1 MKRAA
6 SIFGS
11 ALLVLGFSTLPAAA
25 NWVASGTFQ
34 YVDREQD
41 QNGFTGAQPVRPVR
55 LADIEVV
62 DANKTGRKA
71 ILAQG
76 ATTLSGSFSITVSDS
91 SVRSVYV
98 RVITR
103 SNITS
108 SLHID
113 IRQNTGSTP
122 IYYASSTATIP
133 GHSPNVNVNFGTLVI
148 PIGAGGEAFN
158 LYDQLLRGCDYVAS
172 LAGSRPDASRHV
184 TAVWGLNNGVAN
196 SFYDVAASRVVLRDT
211 AGYDDTVVLHEM
223 GHHIIRK
230 YSATSTPGG
239 ANTFSLCNLDIRL
252 SFDEGWATYFGNS
265 TLRFAGFPRSNIY
278 TRTTGAPGP
287 GNLVR
292 YADLETDTQY
302 LCEGATSELVVTS
315 IMWDI
320 VDGAST
326 PDTTPGVE
334 DAHDTLD
341 VADSEMWQVMT
352 SGIPG
357 DLNISLEDFWDSW
370 FLSPV
375 SNGFRPQMIDIAA
388 HHGVE
393 YFEDTREVN
402 DTAAQATSAPTD
414 GSTTHSSLFRDSNL
428 DGAGAEDFDWF
439 YFGASAGQSYAIETL
454 NLRSDGNTS
463 LRLYDTNGTTVLV
476 LNDDRAPGDD
486 SSLIEWVAPRTDQF
500 FARVHHGADVGIY
513 GSYDLKISAQNPS
526 DDDLDGYDTTT
537 DCNDTD
543 PNINPGAAEICDG
556 IDQDCDTVVDD
567 GFDLDGD
574 GYTTCAGDCDD
585 ADPNANPGLPE
596 IPSNGVDDN
605 CNGQT
610 DEQPQTDTVT
620 ITSATYKSGPKKLT
634 VYATSSQ
641 QPGVT
646 LTVVG
651 FGVMTW
657 DVGPQRYF
665 YVSPNNTPNPG
676 TVTVQSSGGG
686 SATAVVQ

>member
-1 MKRAA
+1 MKRAL

-11 ALLVLGFSTLPAAA
+11 ALLVWGLSTLPAAA
-25 NWVASGTFQ
+25 NWVASGSFQ
-34 YVDREQD
+34 YVDREYD
-41 QNGFTGAQPVRPVR
+41 QNGFTGTQPLRPVR

-62 DANKTGRKA
+62 DANQTGRRA
-71 ILAQG
+71 ILATG
-76 ATTLSGSFSITVSDS
+76 ATSLSGSYSITVSDS
-91 SVRSVYV
+91 SVRTVYV
-98 RVITR
+98 RVITK
-103 SNITS
+103 SESTA

-113 IRQNTGSTP
+113 IRQNTGTKP
-122 IYYASSTATIP
+122 IYYASSTAMVS
-133 GHSPNVNVNFGTLVI
+133 GHSPSVNVNFGALTI

-184 TAVWGLNNGVAN
+184 TALWGLNNGVAD
-196 SFYDVAASRVVLRDT
+196 SYYDTVAQRVVLRDT

-265 TLRFAGFPRSNIY
+265 SLRFAGFAGSNIY

-334 DAHDTLD
+334 DAHDTLNL
-341 VADSEMWQVMT
+341 ADSEIWQVMT

-370 FLSPV
+370 FLTPV
-375 SNGFRPQMIDIAA
+375 QNGFRSQMIAIAA

-393 YFEDTREVN
+393 YFEDAKEVN
-402 DTAAQATSAPTD
+402 DTAAQAPSAPTD
-414 GSTTHSSLFRDSNL
+414 GSTTHASFFRDSNL
-428 DGAGAEDFDWF
+428 DGAGETDLDWF
-439 YFGASAGQSYAIETL
+439 SFGASAGQTYAIETL
-454 NLRSDGNTS
+454 NLQSDGNTS
-463 LRLYDTNGTTVLV
+463 LRLYDTDGLTVLV

-500 FARVHHGADVGIY
+500 FVRVHHGTDVGVY
-513 GSYDLKISAQNPS
+513 GSYDLKISALVPT
-526 DDDLDGYDTTT
+526 DADADGYDTTT

-556 IDQDCDTVVDD
+556 IDQDCDTVIDD

-585 ADPNANPGLPE
+585 ANPNANPGLPE
-596 IPSNGVDDN
+596 IPSNGIDDN
-605 CNGQT
+605 CNGQI
-610 DEQPQTDTVT
+610 DELPQTDAVT
-620 ITSATYKSGPKKLT
+620 ITSATYKSGPKRLT
-634 VYATSSQ
+634 VLATSSQ

-657 DVGPQRYF
+657 DAVNLRYS
-665 YVSPNNTPNPG
+665 YTSPNNTPNPG

-686 SATAVVQ
+686 SDTAVVQ